1 MRLLTLCIR
10 LNIPIFSR
18 LVLDEV
24 FSGRSSREEFHEPDA
39 VGPKITPFIAPWLS
53 VGNGIPTIPRPRCG
67 TASTSRPPL
76 FRKRTLL
83 QAGAFIVGSASW
95 RLPKYCDCTC
105 QVRTFA
111 PSVVHF
117 HPPFSTLL
125 LKLTLGSEVLL
136 RSSFPSSLDAM
147 TPPAMQCATC
157 LTADVRYEVDIRSS

>member
-95 RLPKYCDCTC
+95 RLPKYCECTC
-105 QVRTFA
+105 SVRTFLLRVYQLIFSLHFPTL
-111 PSVVHF
+111 PS
-117 HPPFSTLL
+117 
-125 LKLTLGSEVLL
+125 KLTLGSEVLL
-136 RSSFPSSLDAM
+136 HSSLPSRMMPSRRRPRCDA
-147 TPPAMQCATC
+147 QG
-157 LTADVRYEVDIRSS
+157 V